1 MPELLIATPPV
12 LNLPTKSPAAR
23 SAEPAPAKAPE
34 GIKNS
39 AATREPE
46 TSPPAAEAESS
57 TPAANFAAVLKKQM
71 SQGSKPPQGLPP
83 PDLAALATTDKNSP
97 SNSDVAALLNEIKAD
112 APTGL
117 EIAELIP
124 LIEQMMP
131 QWLRKAAPLQGA
143 EGPTVPD
150 ENSFTPPEALSTV
163 DPGSA
168 LIALPVTTV
177 TSPMPLPGTAS
188 QSTRAEMNASST
200 TPRATADATNTNLAA
215 AITADEGTA
224 DITPS
229 NVSKSEGDFA
239 ALISKA
245 SEQLTGTSNTTPVSA
260 PAARLDGN
268 NTAPIRIETP
278 VSHANWSNELGNKLT
293 WMATAQRQQADLV
306 LNPPQLGRIEVSLT
320 ISGDQASAIFVSP
333 NAEVRELLEGSLP
346 RLREILSG
354 AGIQLGQAQVG
365 AESQSQFANQDSRN
379 NGSAAANARLLTNED
394 VPGALAAPPRSLTV
408 GRGLVDT
415 FV

>member
-12 LNLPTKSPAAR
+12 VNLPTKSPAAR
-23 SAEPAPAKAPE
+23 SAEAPPTKAPE

-39 AATREPE
+39 AATREPT
-46 TSPPAAEAESS
+46 TSPPTAEAESS
-57 TPAANFAAVLKKQM
+57 PPAANFAAVLKRQM
-71 SQGSKPPQGLPP
+71 AQGSKSPQGLPP
-83 PDLAALATTDKNSP
+83 PDLAALATPDKNSP
-97 SNSDVAALLNEIKAD
+97 SNGEVAALLNEIKSD

-131 QWLRKAAPLQGA
+131 QWLRKVAPLQGA
-143 EGPTVPD
+143 DGPSVP
-150 ENSFTPPEALSTV
+150 EESSIAAPEFISTV

-168 LIALPVTTV
+168 LIALPVTTA
-177 TSPMPLPGTAS
+177 TSPMPLQGTAG
-188 QSTRAEMNASST
+188 QSARAEMNASST
-200 TPRATADATNTNLAA
+200 TPRATADATNTTLAA
-215 AITADEGTA
+215 AITADEGTT
-224 DITPS
+224 DITS
-229 NVSKSEGDFA
+229 NSLSKNEGDFA

-245 SEQLTGTSNTTPVSA
+245 TEQLTGTSNATPVSA
-260 PAARLDGN
+260 PAARLEGN
-268 NTAPIRIETP
+268 NTTPIRIETP

-365 AESQSQFANQDSRN
+365 AESQSQFANQDPRG
-379 NGSAAANARLLTNED
+379 NGGASGNARILGNED

-415 FV
+415 FA